1 MKYYKNM
8 TLEMQEVYNKIVNEK
23 RKLKIQATF
32 I

>member
-23 RKLKIQATF
+23 RMLKIQATF